1 MLRCR
6 RVQLNRPP
14 APALL
19 SRLVLLGVAIE
30 CGFGLMLLHPPG
42 PGRVSGWLVLFF
54 AAFACYAL
62 AARAALRQDAD
73 GAKPV
78 LRVILG
84 FAILFRL
91 TFLFASPALSNDLYR
106 YLWDGRQTLAGANPY
121 GEAPAARGG
130 TPAAGRETPAVRG
143 IVETSAERGAAAT
156 QDPDLARMDHADVP
170 TVYPPAAQALFAL
183 GAAPGRGV
191 QGIKTVVVVADLFLI
206 GALLALMRRRAVPD
220 VRVLIYAWSPLAVT
234 EAAWSGHLEPAGA
247 LCVILAGTAL
257 IARREAVAVLFLAMG
272 GLVKLFPLVL
282 FAPLVRSI
290 RARFTALALLL
301 FLVAWWPFRAAGRG
315 LVAGLTEYAGRWLG
329 NESLFGLAHAAIAWI
344 DPTPALKAAITLA
357 RRHVPHS
364 GALDPLYGWVYPI
377 DLAKGACA
385 LAALGV
391 AAWLVR
397 RRVEPLR
404 GMYLMTGAVLLL
416 SPTAH
421 PWYFLWIL
429 PWLCLFPSVPWILL
443 CGLVPL
449 AYVNLGAGGRELEPY
464 PWIRLVEYL
473 PFFTLLILE
482 WLRGERRG
490 IGSPGRAGEAPPSV
504 AGSAAG

>member
-1 MLRCR
+1 M
-6 RVQLNRPP
+6 QLNRPP

-19 SRLVLLGVAIE
+19 SRLVLLGAAIE
-30 CGFGLMLLHPPG
+30 CGFGLMLLQPPG

-62 AARAALRQDAD
+62 AVRAALRQDAD
-73 GAKPV
+73 GSKPV

-121 GEAPAARGG
+121 GG
-130 TPAAGRETPAVRG
+130 TP
-143 IVETSAERGAAAT
+143 AERGAAAT
-156 QDPDLARMDHADVP
+156 QDAEFARMDHADVP

-191 QGIKTVVVVADLFLI
+191 QGIKTLVVVADLLLI
-206 GALLALMRRRAVPD
+206 GALMTLMRRRAVPD

-234 EAAWSGHLEPAGA
+234 EAAWSGHIEPAGV

-257 IARREAVAVLFLAMG
+257 IARREAGAALLLSLG

-290 RARFTALALLL
+290 RVRFAALALLL
-301 FLVAWWPFRAAGRG
+301 FLVAWWPFRAAGAG
-315 LVAGLTEYAGRWLG
+315 LVAGLSEYAGRWLG

-357 RRHVPHS
+357 RRHVPYS
-364 GALDPLYGWVYPI
+364 EALEPLYGWVYPI
-377 DLAKGACA
+377 DLAKGTCA
-385 LAALGV
+385 LVALGV

-443 CGLVPL
+443 CGLVAL
-449 AYVNLGAGGRELEPY
+449 AYVNLGAPGRELEPY

-473 PFFTLLILE
+473 PFFALLMLE

-490 IGSPGRAGEAPPSV
+490 IGSPGRAGGAPPTV
-504 AGSAAG
+504 AGPAAGW

>member
-1 MLRCR
+1 M
-6 RVQLNRPP
+6 QLNRPP

-19 SRLVLLGVAIE
+19 SRLVLLGAAIE
-30 CGFGLMLLHPPG
+30 CGFGLMLLQPPG

-62 AARAALRQDAD
+62 AVRAALRQDAD
-73 GAKPV
+73 GSKPV

-121 GEAPAARGG
+121 GG
-130 TPAAGRETPAVRG
+130 TP
-143 IVETSAERGAAAT
+143 AERGAAAT
-156 QDPDLARMDHADVP
+156 QDAEFARMDHADVP

-191 QGIKTVVVVADLFLI
+191 QGIKTLVVVADLLLI
-206 GALLALMRRRAVPD
+206 GALMTLMRRRAVPD

-234 EAAWSGHLEPAGA
+234 EAAWSGHIEPAGV

-257 IARREAVAVLFLAMG
+257 IARREAGAALLLSLG

-290 RARFTALALLL
+290 RARFVALALLL
-301 FLVAWWPFRAAGRG
+301 FLGAWWPFRAAGPG
-315 LVAGLTEYAGRWLG
+315 LVAGLSVYAGRWLG

-357 RRHVPHS
+357 RRHVPYS
-364 GALDPLYGWVYPI
+364 EALEPLYGWVYPI
-377 DLAKGACA
+377 DLAKGTCA
-385 LAALGV
+385 LVALGV
-391 AAWLVR
+391 AAWLVG

-429 PWLCLFPSVPWILL
+429 PWLCLFQSVPWILL
-443 CGLVPL
+443 CGLVAL
-449 AYVNLGAGGRELEPY
+449 AYVNLGAPGRELEPY

-473 PFFTLLILE
+473 PFFALLMLE

-490 IGSPGRAGEAPPSV
+490 IGSPGRAGGAPPTV
-504 AGSAAG
+504 AGPAAGW

>member
-1 MLRCR
+1 M
-6 RVQLNRPP
+6 QLNRPP
-14 APALL
+14 APAFL
-19 SRLVLLGVAIE
+19 SRLVLLGAAIE
-30 CGFGLMLLHPPG
+30 CGFGLMLLQPPG

-54 AAFACYAL
+54 AALACYAL
-62 AARAALRQDAD
+62 AVRAALRQDAD
-73 GAKPV
+73 GPKPV

-121 GEAPAARGG
+121 GAAPAARGA
-130 TPAAGRETPAVRG
+130 TP
-143 IVETSAERGAAAT
+143 AERGAAAA
-156 QDPDLARMDHADVP
+156 QDPDVARMDHADVP

-183 GAAPGRGV
+183 GAAPDRGV
-191 QGIKTVVVVADLFLI
+191 QGIKTLVVAADLLLI

-234 EAAWSGHLEPAGA
+234 EAAWSGHIEPAGV

-257 IARREAVAVLFLAMG
+257 VARREAGAAIFLALG

-290 RARFTALALLL
+290 RARFAALALLL
-301 FLVAWWPFRAAGRG
+301 FLVAWCPFRAAGPG
-315 LVAGLTEYAGRWLG
+315 LVAGLSEYAGRWLG
-329 NESLFGLAHAAIAWI
+329 NESLFGLAHAVIAWI

-357 RRHVPHS
+357 RRHVPYS

-377 DLAKGACA
+377 DLAKGTCA

-443 CGLVPL
+443 CGLVAL
-449 AYVNLGAGGRELEPY
+449 AYVNLGAPGRELEPY
-464 PWIRLVEYL
+464 PWVRLVEYL
-473 PFFTLLILE
+473 PFFALLIPG

-490 IGSPGRAGEAPPSV
+490 IGSPGRAGGAPPTI

>member
-1 MLRCR
+1 
-6 RVQLNRPP
+6 VQLNRPP
-14 APALL
+14 SPVLL
-19 SRLVLLGVAIE
+19 SRLVLLGAAIE

-54 AAFACYAL
+54 AAFGCYVL
-62 AARAALRQDAD
+62 AVRAALRQDAD
-73 GAKPV
+73 GAKSV

-91 TFLFASPALSNDLYR
+91 TFLFAPPALSNDLYR

-121 GEAPAARGG
+121 GVAPAARGG
-130 TPAAGRETPAVRG
+130 TPARGAAETH
-143 IVETSAERGAAAT
+143 AERGPAAT
-156 QDPDLARMDHADVP
+156 QDPEFARMDHADVP
-170 TVYPPAAQALFAL
+170 SVYPPAAQVLFAL

-191 QGIKTVVVVADLFLI
+191 QGIKTLVVAADLLLI

-220 VRVLIYAWSPLAVT
+220 VRVLIYAWSPLAVM

-257 IARREAVAVLFLAMG
+257 VARREAGAALFLALG

-282 FAPLVRSI
+282 FVPLVRSI
-290 RARFTALALLL
+290 RARFAALALLL
-301 FLVAWWPFRAAGRG
+301 FLVAWWPFRAAGPG
-315 LVAGLTEYAGRWLG
+315 LVAGLSEYAGRWLG

-357 RRHVPHS
+357 RRHVPHT
-364 GALDPLYGWVYPI
+364 GALEPLYGWVYPI
-377 DLAKGACA
+377 DLAKGTCA

-397 RRVEPLR
+397 RGVEPLR
-404 GMYLMTGAVLLL
+404 GMYLMTGAILLL

-443 CGLVPL
+443 CGLVAL
-449 AYVNLGAGGRELEPY
+449 AYVNLGAPGRELEPY

-473 PFFTLLILE
+473 PFFALLILG
-482 WLRGERRG
+482 WLRGERHG
-490 IGSPGRAGEAPPSV
+490 IGSPGRAGGAPPTV
-504 AGSAAG
+504 AGPPAGW

>member
-6 RVQLNRPP
+6 RVQLNRRP
-14 APALL
+14 APVLL
-19 SRLVLLGVAIE
+19 SRLVLLGAAIE
-30 CGFGLMLLHPPG
+30 CGFGLMLLHPPA

-54 AAFACYAL
+54 AALGCYAL
-62 AARAALRQDAD
+62 AVRDALRQDAD
-73 GAKPV
+73 ATKPV

-130 TPAAGRETPAVRG
+130 TPAARGETPAD
-143 IVETSAERGAAAT
+143 GAAAA
-156 QDPDLARMDHADVP
+156 QDPEFARMDHADVP
-170 TVYPPAAQALFAL
+170 TVYPPAAQALFAV
-183 GAAPGRGV
+183 GAAPGLGV
-191 QGIKTVVVVADLFLI
+191 QGIKILVVAADLLLI

-234 EAAWSGHLEPAGA
+234 EAAWSGHIEPAGA
-247 LCVILAGTAL
+247 LFVILAGTAL
-257 IARREAVAVLFLAMG
+257 VARREAGTALFLALG

-290 RARFTALALLL
+290 RARFAALALLV
-301 FLVAWWPFRAAGRG
+301 FLLAWWPFRAAGPG
-315 LVAGLTEYAGRWLG
+315 LVAGLSEYAGRWLA
-329 NESLFGLAHAAIAWI
+329 NESLFGLAHAVIAWI

-364 GALDPLYGWVYPI
+364 GALDPLYGLVYPI
-377 DLAKGACA
+377 DLAKGICA
-385 LAALGV
+385 LAALGL

-404 GMYLMTGAVLLL
+404 GMYLMTGAILLL

-473 PFFTLLILE
+473 PFFALLVLG
-482 WLRGERRG
+482 WLRGERGG
-490 IGSPGRAGEAPPSV
+490 IGSPGRAGGAPPV
-504 AGSAAG
+504 AGPAAGW